1 MFIYILYSNTSYNIY
16 TQTHDTLGT
25 GFRNEARNGR
35 KLTFKH
41 GQVFAHNGII
51 SFDFV
56 SRVRPLP
63 GTEPM
68 KEELFQKMIGSM
80 GFQKREKD
88 QASSGA
94 AAGSLMATIAA
105 KKAAKKWKKKVK
117 NNTSTEA
124 VMAAKAKQKADSK
137 NIKAV
142 LNGLVYTADGRI
154 IRRGVGLGHSD
165 SVIMKMRE
173 YIADFQ
179 VYFECEQL
187 EYLLSV
193 LPPKKANEKY
203 NILKIE
209 MITALFA
216 RIVDIEHF
224 SWMVMHSLEESDK
237 KEVIKRLGIL
247 NVFDPHHPQGEY
259 VLNLEKSEHRKL
271 ARMLA
276 SLVDHEP
283 DFAWVDG
290 TYVIILLKSC

>member
-1 MFIYILYSNTSYNIY
+1 
-16 TQTHDTLGT
+16 
-25 GFRNEARNGR
+25 
-35 KLTFKH
+35 
-41 GQVFAHNGII
+41 
-51 SFDFV
+51 
-56 SRVRPLP
+56 
-63 GTEPM
+63 
-68 KEELFQKMIGSM
+68 M

-88 QASSGA
+88 QVSSGA

-209 MITALFA
+209 MIYFFRISDGQVMISSRA
-216 RIVDIEHF
+216 RI
-224 SWMVMHSLEESDK
+224 SGPQNLQN
-237 KEVIKRLGIL
+237 LGDTK
-247 NVFDPHHPQGEY
+247 NT
-259 VLNLEKSEHRKL
+259 NKL
-271 ARMLA
+271 
-276 SLVDHEP
+276 
-283 DFAWVDG
+283 
-290 TYVIILLKSC
+290 

>member
-1 MFIYILYSNTSYNIY
+1 
-16 TQTHDTLGT
+16 
-25 GFRNEARNGR
+25 
-35 KLTFKH
+35 
-41 GQVFAHNGII
+41 
-51 SFDFV
+51 
-56 SRVRPLP
+56 
-63 GTEPM
+63 
-68 KEELFQKMIGSM
+68 
-80 GFQKREKD
+80 
-88 QASSGA
+88 
-94 AAGSLMATIAA
+94 
-105 KKAAKKWKKKVK
+105 
-117 NNTSTEA
+117 
-124 VMAAKAKQKADSK
+124 MAAKAKQKADSK

-237 KEVIKRLGIL
+237 KEVIKRVGIL

-290 TYVIILLKSC
+290 TYVIILVILHRVCGGIILHRVKSC